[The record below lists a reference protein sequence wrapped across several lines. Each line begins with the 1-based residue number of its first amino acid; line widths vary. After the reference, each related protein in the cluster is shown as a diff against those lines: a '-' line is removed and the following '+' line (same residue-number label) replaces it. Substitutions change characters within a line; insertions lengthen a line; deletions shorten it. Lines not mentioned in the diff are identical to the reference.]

1 MEVRTKLFTVVAT
14 SVILGSLYSPIATAE
29 EEIIT
34 LQDILDAIL
43 GVNNRL
49 DDIEDRVSQLEVI
62 REETVTNTD
71 QTIQD
76 VFEQAE
82 IGVEHWWSRFIDDQ
96 YFRLNQEVEAY
107 AVQYRFMCNIHKD
120 RNKRSNILMHYAKIL
135 ASPTYG
141 SVVTT
146 MSARKMIKDKANI

>member
-1 MEVRTKLFTVVAT
+1 MKIINELPPVYDDIIAGGMSPGPYALYTYGDIIYNPSGQEV
-14 SVILGSLYSPIATAE
+14 PP
-29 EEIIT
+29 EII
-34 LQDILDAIL
+34 
-43 GVNNRL
+43 
-49 DDIEDRVSQLEVI
+49 EHEEVH
-62 REETVTNTD
+62 EK
-71 QTIQD
+71 Q
-76 VFEQAE
+76 QAE